1 MIPLRDAL
9 RSRTFPFVNIT
20 LIVINILV
28 WFFQLSLGS
37 RGESFILHYGLV
49 PVRFFWGIRNDVTS
63 SVIPVFTSM
72 FLHGGWF
79 HVLGNMWFLYI
90 FGDNVED
97 RVGHLNYI
105 FFYLICGVGAAMT
118 QTFLSPH
125 SSLPMVGASGA
136 IAGVLGGYL
145 LLFPQS
151 RILTLVPIIFFIQF
165 VEIPAFVF
173 LILWFL
179 FQFLIGSSPV
189 GDGGVAWLAHV
200 GGFITGVV
208 LVFFFK
214 KSEPDDNLIQWQ

>member
-1 MIPLRDAL
+1 
-9 RSRTFPFVNIT
+9 
-20 LIVINILV
+20 
-28 WFFQLSLGS
+28 
-37 RGESFILHYGLV
+37 
-49 PVRFFWGIRNDVTS
+49 
-63 SVIPVFTSM
+63 
-72 FLHGGWF
+72 
-79 HVLGNMWFLYI
+79 
-90 FGDNVED
+90 
-97 RVGHLNYI
+97 
-105 FFYLICGVGAAMT
+105 MT

-151 RILTLVPIIFFIQF
+151 RILTLVPIVFFIQF

-208 LVFFFK
+208 LIFFFK